1 MIVIIILIFNL
12 LCSSPLAIILLYM
25 SIIVAF
31 KRLVTETPYLIHSAS
46 KAPHITGS
54 GVLLVVNSL
63 GNIIYFMCMISVH
76 SAFIS
81 TSGAVHLTG
90 TIPPRE
96 T

>member
-1 MIVIIILIFNL
+1 
-12 LCSSPLAIILLYM
+12 M
-25 SIIVAF
+25 S
-31 KRLVTETPYLIHSAS
+31 ETPDLIHSAS
-46 KAPHITGS
+46 KAPHITSS
-54 GVLLVVNSL
+54 GVLFVVNGL
-63 GNIIYFMCMISVH
+63 GNNNYYVLIMGMLGIH